1 MPSLEIYRTKILR
14 IVSACPL
21 FMLTFP
27 QVWQN
32 DALSF
37 SCSVNSLSH
46 FQNLGIVSFLH
57 WRFIRKT
64 DTVSEK
70 PKIEQDKGKQNSHL
84 FLFFKGA
91 TLEGKD
97 QHTFTSLE
105 YSVPSVC
112 I

>member
-1 MPSLEIYRTKILR
+1 MEIHRTKILR